1 MKWIK
6 NTYPKDLIIADTKD
20 PKHVNKIVSGVRM
33 GLQVLFIDVGETI
46 DPILDNILN
55 RSLIQVGKNLCV
67 KVGDDEIE
75 YDQKFSLYITTRM
88 PNPHYTPEIS
98 SKVAIVN
105 FTVKES
111 GLEEQCVGIVVSNV
125 NKQLEKSKNEQ
136 ITKIAENKQEIKNLE
151 DLILRMLQ
159 ESEGNLLENV
169 KLIDTLQESK
179 EKSDIVKE
187 TLQQAEILL
196 KKVDDTREVYRA
208 CGRQASILYFV
219 LNDLNKINSM
229 Y

>member
-6 NTYPKDLIIADTKD
+6 NTFKDELIIADTKD
-20 PKHVNKIVSGVRM
+20 PKHVNMIMHGVRN
-33 GLQVLFIDVGETI
+33 GINVLFIDVGETI

-75 YDQKFSLYITTRM
+75 YDPKFNLYITTRM

-125 NKQLEKSKNEQ
+125 NKQLEKNKNE
-136 ITKIAENKQEIKNLE
+136 
-151 DLILRMLQ
+151 
-159 ESEGNLLENV
+159 
-169 KLIDTLQESK
+169 
-179 EKSDIVKE
+179 
-187 TLQQAEILL
+187 
-196 KKVDDTREVYRA
+196 
-208 CGRQASILYFV
+208 
-219 LNDLNKINSM
+219 
-229 Y
+229 